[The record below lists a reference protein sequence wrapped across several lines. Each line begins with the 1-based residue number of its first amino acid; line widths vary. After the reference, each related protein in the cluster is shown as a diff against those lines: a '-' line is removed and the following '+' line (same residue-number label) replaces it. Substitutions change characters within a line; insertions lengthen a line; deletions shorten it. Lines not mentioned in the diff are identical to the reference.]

1 MKTSKPRPIIM
12 LRKKSPPKIEKCE
25 KPIVKQEYDEPPV
38 KTRRV
43 ESGSMSP
50 DSGWGDYSSDGASSP
65 AADQQVFDQSAS
77 QNQPNQL
84 DMSTMI
90 EQAFTRSVGE
100 VPTNVQIPSP
110 TTSDFSTDVDLFDQ
124 LDLSELTQNPAWEEL
139 DIDSIEPSF
148 TSDPPF
154 LNL

>member
-1 MKTSKPRPIIM
+1 M
-12 LRKKSPPKIEKCE
+12 LRKKSPPKIEKTE
-25 KPIVKQEYDEPPV
+25 KIVKQEYEEPPA
-38 KTRRV
+38 KQPRRV

-50 DSGWGDYSSDGASSP
+50 DSGWGDYSSDGNVSSP
-65 AADQQVFDQSAS
+65 GDQQVFDQSAS
-77 QNQPNQL
+77 QNQTTNQL

-100 VPTNVQIPSP
+100 VPTHVQIPSP

-148 TSDPPF
+148 TSDSPF